1 MDAKGGEDRQAQ
13 QKENTLNRVRSEV
26 AKQAWIIF
34 PLAGFN
40 VVLIAV
46 QLVSIM
52 FVGHLGTLELSSA
65 AIATSLCNVSGFS
78 LVIGLAFALDTL
90 CGQAHGA
97 KQYHKVGVFI
107 QQAVLVLAL
116 ICIPVSLLWINL
128 EPLLLWCRQD
138 PEISAGAQRYARR
151 LVPGLFAYTVFE
163 PMVKFFQTQSRV
175 LPLFWSSIL
184 ALLCHILLCW
194 IFTYKL
200 GMGNA
205 GAAVSLSITY
215 WLLVFFLVTAAAASP
230 TFANYWHGFTTEAF
244 HGISQFLKLAIPSAL
259 MVCLE
264 WWAFEVLIL
273 FSGVLP
279 NPALQTSVLSI
290 VMGIINLW
298 MIPSYGISAATSVR
312 TSNELGAGNPLVA
325 RFAFRVA
332 VLICLVYA
340 TLAMLVLLLS
350 RNVVGHAFSSDS
362 QVVSY
367 VGRMIPFA
375 SGFVILSALHSVG
388 YGVASGCGW
397 QSIAALGNIGAYY
410 VVGLP
415 LSYVLGFVFHLR
427 VEGLLSGSLLGF
439 LVQALVFFVAAFST
453 NWEKRALQARD
464 RLGLSAPLLEDQ
476 I

>member
-290 VMGIINLW
+290 V
-298 MIPSYGISAATSVR
+298 VR

>member
-1 MDAKGGEDRQAQ
+1 MDNLPPGGIQRRAHRRPAR
-13 QKENTLNRVRSEV
+13 LHHVRRS
-26 AKQAWIIF
+26 
-34 PLAGFN
+34 PRN
-40 VVLIAV
+40 
-46 QLVSIM
+46 
-52 FVGHLGTLELSSA
+52 
-65 AIATSLCNVSGFS
+65 SGALQRRHRHFS
-78 LVIGLAFALDTL
+78 LQRLGFQPRDRPRLCSRHSVRPSPWSQAVSQGRRLHPASGARSRSHLYPSVAALDQLGAFA
-90 CGQAHGA
+90 
-97 KQYHKVGVFI
+97 
-107 QQAVLVLAL
+107 
-116 ICIPVSLLWINL
+116 S
-128 EPLLLWCRQD
+128 
-138 PEISAGAQRYARR
+138 
-151 LVPGLFAYTVFE
+151 LVPPGSGDFRRSSE
-163 PMVKFFQTQSRV
+163 FFQTQSRV